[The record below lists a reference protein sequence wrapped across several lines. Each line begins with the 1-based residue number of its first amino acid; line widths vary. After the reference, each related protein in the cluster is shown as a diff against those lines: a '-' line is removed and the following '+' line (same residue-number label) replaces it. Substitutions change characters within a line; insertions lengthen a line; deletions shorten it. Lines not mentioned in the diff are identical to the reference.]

1 MHIAA
6 KWLIAST
13 VVLISLGSGIS
24 QAEPTPEE
32 APAITKKIA
41 IVIDDFGNDM
51 RGTEEM
57 MALTIPFTAA
67 VMPFLPTTRRDAEW
81 AHKLGH
87 DVLVHMPME
96 PVRGK
101 KAGWG
106 LEQLRQIC
114 PMKKSA
120 QGYRRRLM
128 TCPLQSG

>member
-1 MHIAA
+1 MHTAA

-24 QAEPTPEE
+24 QAEPTPEG

-67 VMPFLPTTRRDAEW
+67 VMPF
-81 AHKLGH
+81 
-87 DVLVHMPME
+87 
-96 PVRGK
+96 
-101 KAGWG
+101 
-106 LEQLRQIC
+106 
-114 PMKKSA
+114 
-120 QGYRRRLM
+120 YRRQGVM
-128 TCPLQSG
+128 PSGHTSLVTMYWFICRWNRYVAKKLARAWSHYNRSVR